1 MESITFVC
9 GVVACLIGVLTFI
22 VGMNNR
28 AKADGEVVQKLNQAV
43 SGISELKSD
52 VKDIKRNQQDLA
64 LLVNS
69 HEQQIK
75 TLFHNIEDLNSTH
88 SVLIEILNYIK
99 QTGDDLHGHAYSG
112 PGHPG
117 V

>member
-1 MESITFVC
+1 MENITFVC
-9 GVVACLIGVLTFI
+9 GVIACLIGVLTFI

-43 SGISELKSD
+43 TGISELKSD

-75 TLFHNIEDLNSTH
+75 TLFHNIDDLNNTH
-88 SVLIEILNYIK
+88 NVLVEILTYIK
-99 QTGDDLHGHAYSG
+99 QTGVDLNERSH
-112 PGHPG
+112 
-117 V
+117 

>member
-1 MESITFVC
+1 MENITFVC
-9 GVVACLIGVLTFI
+9 GVIACLIGVLTFI

-43 SGISELKSD
+43 IGISELKSD

-75 TLFHNIEDLNSTH
+75 TLFHNIDDLNNTH
-88 SVLIEILNYIK
+88 NVLIEILTYIK
-99 QTGDDLHGHAYSG
+99 QTGVDLNERSH
-112 PGHPG
+112 
-117 V
+117 

>member
-1 MESITFVC
+1 MENITFVC
-9 GVVACLIGVLTFI
+9 GVIACLIGVLTFI

-43 SGISELKSD
+43 TGISELKSD

-75 TLFHNIEDLNSTH
+75 TLFHNIDDLNNTH
-88 SVLIEILNYIK
+88 NVLIEILTYIK
-99 QTGDDLHGHAYSG
+99 QTGVDLNERSH
-112 PGHPG
+112 
-117 V
+117 

>member
-1 MESITFVC
+1 MENITFVC
-9 GVVACLIGVLTFI
+9 GVIACFIGVLTFI

-43 SGISELKSD
+43 TGISELKSD

-75 TLFHNIEDLNSTH
+75 TLFHNIDDLNNTH
-88 SVLIEILNYIK
+88 NVLIEILTYIK
-99 QTGDDLHGHAYSG
+99 QTGVDLNERSH
-112 PGHPG
+112 
-117 V
+117 

>member
-1 MESITFVC
+1 MENIAFVC
-9 GVVACLIGVLTFI
+9 GVIACLIGVLTFI

-43 SGISELKSD
+43 TGISELKSD

-75 TLFHNIEDLNSTH
+75 TLFHNIDDLNNTH
-88 SVLIEILNYIK
+88 NVLVEILTYIK
-99 QTGDDLHGHAYSG
+99 QTGVDLNERSH
-112 PGHPG
+112 
-117 V
+117 